1 MRWFWAAIA
10 SAIFAAA
17 GASADSFLVGAYA
30 EDVTPAELP
39 ISLAGSM
46 VDVQAT
52 EIHDRIFARAIVLD
66 DGRRRIGV
74 VLCDSCM
81 IPRELFDEAKARLE
95 ESLGFPPAHLLM
107 AATHSHSCPTVAGV
121 FQSEP
126 NERYRKQLVEG
137 VVAAVRKAV
146 DRLAPAT
153 VAWGAAD
160 CLDQVFNRRWRRPPD
175 AIPPD
180 PFGRKADQVQMN
192 PPVGAPDLLAPAGPV
207 DPQVFVLRFAS
218 PNGRTKALLANYS
231 LHYVGGVPAKSVS
244 GDYFGEFARIVAQR
258 AAPSDDDFVAVLSN
272 GTSGDVN
279 NVDFCA
285 AQAPVG
291 PFERIRFVAGRVAD
305 VALAAV
311 DRAQLIDRPT
321 LDAAR
326 REIELRVRRPTP
338 DEVEQARLLL
348 AQAGDRPLAGTR
360 EIYARETLKLA
371 EYPETVRLWIQAMRI
386 GPVGVVAIP
395 CEVFAEIGLEIKEKS
410 PLQPTFTIELANG
423 YNGYLPT
430 PAQHELGGYETWR
443 ARSSCLEV
451 DASGKI
457 TQTALDLLD
466 EVAGE

>member
-1 MRWFWAAIA
+1 MRRFWAAIA
-10 SAIFAAA
+10 SAILGAA
-17 GASADSFLVGAYA
+17 GASADSLLVGAYA

-46 VDVQAT
+46 ADVQAT
-52 EIHDRIFARAIVLD
+52 EVHDRIFARAIVLD
-66 DGRRRIGV
+66 DGRLRLGV

-81 IPRELFDEAKARLE
+81 IPRELFDEAKGRLE
-95 ESLGFPPAHLLM
+95 QSLRFPPANLLM
-107 AATHSHSCPTVAGV
+107 AATHSHTCPTVAGV

-137 VVAAVRKAV
+137 IAAAVRKAV

-153 VAWGAAD
+153 FAWGGAN
-160 CLDQVFNRRWRRPPD
+160 CPDQVFNRRWRRPPE

-180 PFGRKADQVQMN
+180 PFGRKIDRVQMN
-192 PPVGAPDLLAPAGPV
+192 PPVGASDLLEPAGPV
-207 DPQVFVLRFAS
+207 DPQVCVLQFAA
-218 PNGRTKALLANYS
+218 PNGRPRALLANYS
-231 LHYVGGVPAKSVS
+231 LHYVGGVPARSVS
-244 GDYFGEFARIVAQR
+244 ADYFGEFARIVAKR

-279 NVDFCA
+279 NINFREPQQPA
-285 AQAPVG
+285 G
-291 PFERIRFVAGRVAD
+291 PFERIRCVAGRVAD
-305 VALAAV
+305 AALSAV
-311 DRAQLIDRPT
+311 ERAEPVDRPT
-321 LDAAR
+321 LAAAR
-326 REIELRVRRPTP
+326 REIELRIRKPTP
-338 DEVEQARLLL
+338 EEVEQARLVLE
-348 AQAGDRPLAGTR
+348 QAGDRPLVGTR

-371 EYPETVRLWIQAMRI
+371 DYPETVRLWVQALRI

-451 DASGKI
+451 DASVKI
-457 TQTALDLLD
+457 TRTALDLLD